1 MLKDI
6 EMFDSRLKV
15 DMTCVNDVARVFR
28 VPNTLNSKS
37 NTLAQIL
44 EVNDVCYTMSEIRD
58 TYYKDLY
65 SDSDRLTKKSATK
78 QD

>member
-1 MLKDI
+1 
-6 EMFDSRLKV
+6 
-15 DMTCVNDVARVFR
+15 MTCVNDVARVFR

-65 SDSDRLTKKSATK
+65 SDSDRLANKSRKRKNK